1 MSKLLSTVK
10 VASYLETSPGCGLL
24 KEESQAL
31 PENFRLI
38 LLLPIMGKIYKKK
51 NSGDSTYL
59 AASRSGFR
67 AKRSAS
73 DLLPRH

>member
-38 LLLPIMGKIYKKK
+38 LLLPIMGKIYKK

-73 DLLPRH
+73 DLLPRR